1 MPSLPSGVEPRE
13 AEEADGSFGFTVESQ
28 LTEDFPH
35 HAGELEAVSA
45 ESACEAY
52 QLAFWV
58 TVDDEVTI
66 G

>member
-1 MPSLPSGVEPRE
+1 MTPLPISVEPRE
-13 AEEADGSFGFTVESQ
+13 AEEADGSFGFTIESQ
-28 LTEDFPH
+28 LTEHFPH

-45 ESACEAY
+45 ESACEVH